1 MNKTIEKFQI
11 GKNASGLARGEK
23 RGTMNSTPKILII
36 DDTEEVLSA
45 IVKYFRQKSYH
56 VISASNG
63 LDALKVI
70 ENEKDS
76 LDIIITDL
84 VLPNIS
90 GVAVISIVKKKYP
103 TIPVIAIT
111 GWGEHPEALAKEA
124 NANLVLEKPFK
135 LPELEKAAR
144 DLLNL

>member
-1 MNKTIEKFQI
+1 MSSQ
-11 GKNASGLARGEK
+11 
-23 RGTMNSTPKILII
+23 PKILII

-45 IVKYFRQKSYH
+45 LCKYFKQRDYE
-56 VISASNG
+56 VLSATNG
-63 LDALKVI
+63 LDGLKMI
-70 ENEKDS
+70 EAEQET

-103 TIPVIAIT
+103 KLPVIAIT

-124 NANLVLEKPFK
+124 KADLVMEKPFK

-144 DLLNL
+144 QLISNAI

>member
-1 MNKTIEKFQI
+1 MGSIP
-11 GKNASGLARGEK
+11 R
-23 RGTMNSTPKILII
+23 ILII

-45 IVKYFRQKSYH
+45 LCKYFRQKSYD

-63 LDALKVI
+63 LDALKMI
-70 ENEKDS
+70 ENEKDT

-103 TIPVIAIT
+103 KLPVIAIT

-124 NANLVLEKPFK
+124 NADLVMEKPFK

-144 DLLNL
+144 DLLKI